1 MIRLLTRSTI
11 FWLEVLIVRHGIVLK
26 RGRLASAALAFAFIA
41 MSQWAQGECL
51 SPSAEVGATATTVY
65 RCSEETLPSAKQPLL
80 PGPEKTTTVE
90 RGSAEVPWFE
100 PAPQKTVIKPA
111 KASPEIPA
119 AASAPEKTDIETAKA
134 TPETDTEVQAV
145 PESDT
150 QEQAAPKRERPK
162 AKAKLPA
169 KKKVAAKKKKKKV
182 RIAKSQ
188 KSKVKA
194 VEQPAPATAE
204 AKPADDKTIVWTKK
218 DMSLGSRITNWL
230 GL

>member
-1 MIRLLTRSTI
+1 MNH
-11 FWLEVLIVRHGIVLK
+11 EIVLK
-26 RGRLASAALAFAFIA
+26 RGRLASAALVFAFFA
-41 MSQWAQGECL
+41 MSQWAHGECL

-80 PGPEKTTTVE
+80 AGPEKTTTVE
-90 RGSAEVPWFE
+90 RGSADVPWFE
-100 PAPQKTVIKPA
+100 PTPQATAIKPA
-111 KASPEIPA
+111 KAAPEMPA
-119 AASAPEKTDIETAKA
+119 AVSVPEKKDVETAKA
-134 TPETDTEVQAV
+134 TPE
-145 PESDT
+145 PE
-150 QEQAAPKRERPK
+150 EQAAPKRERPK
-162 AKAKLPA
+162 AKAKPSA
-169 KKKVAAKKKKKKV
+169 RKKVAAKKKKKKKA

-188 KSKVKA
+188 KPKAKA